1 MTESIINSSRD
12 PGAVI
17 KAAFHFRVRFL
28 DMDLIHEMIL
38 PSAESHHYSRCRL
51 TQLSPQS

>member
-17 KAAFHFRVRFL
+17 KAAFHFRVMFL

-38 PSAESHHYSRCRL
+38 PSAESHHYRRCRL